1 MKLLAGLAVLAHFYS
16 TNDALSRQSLQKN
29 AAHIGVASPVW
40 LIVTETG
47 DVRSVVDPQ
56 TAAWAREQ
64 KLRLMPVVVN
74 QEFRPEVARA
84 VLDDEQLRVKVIE
97 ELVRIAE
104 AEAFYGLNLDFE
116 NFGAEGRAGYVRLAK
131 HLGQELRKRGMTLG
145 VAVGAPLGAALAP
158 NEHSRVFDY
167 TGLGQAA
174 DWVTL
179 MTYDEYTS
187 PDQPGPIAGYGWVE
201 ACLRKTLESV
211 PREKLLLGLPLYY
224 RRWNGKKVSE
234 GPYLEARAL
243 ALRHRM
249 RIRMDPVHQAPR
261 FQFRAKKVRNVVWLE
276 DARSLGRRLELVRK
290 YRLAGFSAWRLGQE
304 DPAVWTAVF
313 GRMPKP

>member
-1 MKLLAGLAVLAHFYS
+1 MKVLAGLAVLAHFYS

-40 LIVTETG
+40 LIVTENG
-47 DVRSVVDPQ
+47 EVRSIVDPQ
-56 TAAWAREQ
+56 IAAWARER

-74 QEFRPEVARA
+74 QDFRPEVARA
-84 VLDDEQLRVKVIE
+84 VLDDEQLSVKVID

-104 AEAFYGLNLDFE
+104 AEGFYGLNLDFE

-131 HLGQELRKRGMTLG
+131 HLGHELRKRGMTLG

-167 TGLGQAA
+167 AGLGDAA

-211 PREKLLLGLPLYY
+211 PPEKLLLGLPLYY

-261 FQFRAKKVRNVVWLE
+261 FQFRSKKVRNVVWLE

-313 GRMPKP
+313 GRMPKL